1 MSQILSRADGRNYD
15 ALRPITIETKVQ
27 RNPEGSVMITCG
39 GTKVL
44 VSASVEEGVK
54 DFLRGSGKG
63 WITAEYSMHP
73 RANPERNRRERQ
85 PPGGRTQEI
94 QRLIGRA
101 LRASVNLDKLGER
114 TIHIDCDVLDADGGT
129 RTASVTGGYVA
140 LVLALDQLRRRGL
153 LADGGTRTTSVTGGY
168 VALVLALDLLRKK
181 GSLNHG
187 VLRDPVAA
195 VSVGLVS
202 GAALLDLCYA
212 EDSTCQVD
220 FNLVA
225 TSAGDII
232 EVQGTAEGAPMTR
245 AEHDKLVER
254 GIEGIR
260 ALVPIQLAAIEKAGV
275 EIGRL
280 RG

>member
-1 MSQILSRADGRNYD
+1 MSPILSRTDGRNYD
-15 ALRPITIETKVQ
+15 ALRPITIETRVQ

-44 VSASVEEGVK
+44 VSATVEDGVK
-54 DFLRGSGKG
+54 DFLKGTSKG
-63 WITAEYSMHP
+63 WITAEYAMHP

-85 PPGGRTQEI
+85 PGGRTQEI

-101 LRASVNLDKLGER
+101 LRAAVNLEKLGER
-114 TIHIDCDVLDADGGT
+114 TIHIDCDVLD
-129 RTASVTGGYVA
+129 
-140 LVLALDQLRRRGL
+140 
-153 LADGGTRTTSVTGGY
+153 ADGGTRTTSVTGGY

-181 GSLNHG
+181 GSLHPG

-195 VSVGLVS
+195 TSVGLVS
-202 GAALLDLCYA
+202 GSALLDLCYA

-220 FNLVA
+220 LNLVA

-245 AEHDKLVER
+245 AEHDMLLER
-254 GIEGIR
+254 GMHGIR
-260 ALVPIQLAAIEKAGV
+260 TLVPLQLAAIEQAGV
-275 EIGRL
+275 DIARL
-280 RG
+280 RA

>member
-15 ALRPITIETKVQ
+15 ALRPITIETKIQ
-27 RNPEGSVMITCG
+27 RNPEGSVLITCG

-63 WITAEYSMHP
+63 WITAEYAMHP
-73 RANPERNRRERQ
+73 RSNPERNRRERQ
-85 PPGGRTQEI
+85 PGGRTQEI

-129 RTASVTGGYVA
+129 RT
-140 LVLALDQLRRRGL
+140 
-153 LADGGTRTTSVTGGY
+153 TSVTGGY

-187 VLRDPVAA
+187 ILRDPVAA
-195 VSVGLVS
+195 VSVGLIS
-202 GAALLDLCYA
+202 GKALLDLCYS

-232 EVQGTAEGAPMTR
+232 EVQGTAEGEPMTR
-245 AEHDKLVER
+245 AEHDQLIER
-254 GIEGIR
+254 GLHGVQT
-260 ALVPIQLAAIEKAGV
+260 LVPLQLAALEKAGV
-275 EIGRL
+275 DIARL
-280 RG
+280 RA

>member
-1 MSQILSRADGRNYD
+1 MSEILSRTDGRNYD
-15 ALRPITIETKVQ
+15 ALRPISIETRVQ
-27 RNPEGSVMITCG
+27 RNPEGSVMIACG

-44 VSASVEEGVK
+44 ISATVEEGVK
-54 DFLRGSGKG
+54 DFLRGTGKG
-63 WITAEYSMHP
+63 WITAEYNMHP
-73 RANPERNRRERQ
+73 RANPERQRRERQ
-85 PPGGRTQEI
+85 PGGRTQEI

-101 LRASVNLDKLGER
+101 LRASVHLEKLGER

-129 RTASVTGGYVA
+129 RT
-140 LVLALDQLRRRGL
+140 
-153 LADGGTRTTSVTGGY
+153 TSVTGGY
-168 VALVLALDLLRKK
+168 VALVIALDLLRKK
-181 GSLNHG
+181 GSLHPG

-202 GAALLDLCYA
+202 GAALLDLCYT

-225 TSAGDII
+225 TSGGDII

-254 GIEGIR
+254 GMQGIQT
-260 ALVPIQLAAIEKAGV
+260 LIPLQLAALEKAGV
-275 EIGRL
+275 DLARL
-280 RG
+280 RA